1 MVQAAPVDLKVPAYP
16 HALVRQEVRL
26 DPVLRQGPRV
36 PVVQAVLPV
45 HQLLI
50 SRARCGRLGR
60 FEAPEIF
67 AVQEG

>member
-1 MVQAAPVDLKVPAYP
+1 MDLKVPDCP

-26 DPVLRQGPRV
+26 DPVFRQGSRV
-36 PVVQAVLPV
+36 PVLQAVLPV
-45 HQLLI
+45 HQLLL